1 MYMVIKMVVAMHV
14 YVWCE
19 SVGHGGGTTERGKA
33 EETDEDGLQSTDRRR
48 EDPLAFEKRKEEG
61 Q

>member
-33 EETDEDGLQSTDRRR
+33 C
-48 EDPLAFEKRKEEG
+48 G
-61 Q
+61 QVKMGEVGPVATG